1 MEDEQ
6 IPSTSRNVEEEP
18 VMENRSNEGT
28 QTDLTVENLSQIM
41 ENSTFLN
48 SRIYSLEQKLKNL
61 EITEESFRNN
71 DCKTLYYTGLPKS
84 EMLFILF
91 EKIKPHLP
99 VHPNKVLS
107 PFQQFILTLMKLRL
121 NLPFK
126 FLSYQFSIAPST
138 CSRLFYDCIDILFE
152 RLKGFVYWPTRE
164 SLKKNMPECFKESF
178 EDKVA
183 VIIDCFEVF
192 IETPSKLVN
201 AAQCWSSYK
210 HHETVKFL
218 IGITPQGTISFISRT
233 YAGRC
238 SDKHIAEN
246 CGFLDHIL
254 PQDIVLADRG
264 FLIKDS
270 VEMIGANLN
279 IPAFTKGKSQLHPL
293 DLESTRN
300 IAAVRIHV
308 ERVIGL
314 LKKKFKIFEGIIP
327 MSMLSNMVNDEI
339 SLDKIIVICCALLNM
354 CPSQIPLN

>member
-1 MEDEQ
+1 MEDF
-6 IPSTSRNVEEEP
+6 
-18 VMENRSNEGT
+18 
-28 QTDLTVENLSQIM
+28 
-41 ENSTFLN
+41 TFLN
-48 SRIYSLEQKLKNL
+48 SRICNLERKLKKL
-61 EITEESFRNN
+61 EITEESFKN
-71 DCKTLYYTGLPKS
+71 DDNKTLYHTGLPKN

-91 EKIKPHLP
+91 EKIKPYLP

-126 FLSYQFSIAPST
+126 YLSYQFNIAPST
-138 CSRLFYDCIDILFE
+138 CSRFFYECIDILFN
-152 RLKGFVYWPTRE
+152 RIKGFVYWPTRE

-178 EDKVA
+178 GDKVA

-233 YAGRC
+233 YGGRA
-238 SDKHIAEN
+238 SDKYIAEN

-254 PQDIVLADRG
+254 QQDIVLADRG

-270 VEMIGANLN
+270 VKILGGNLH
-279 IPAFTKGKSQLHPL
+279 IPAFTKGKNQLHPL
-293 DLESTRN
+293 DVESTRN
-300 IAAVRIHV
+300 IATVRIHV
-308 ERVIGL
+308 ERIIGL
-314 LKKKFKIFEGIIP
+314 LKKKYKIFEGIIP

-339 SLDKIIVICCALLNM
+339 SLDKIIVVCCALINM
-354 CPSQIPLN
+354 CPSQIPLS